1 METLIRSLIMFIILF
16 IIVCIVILFLF
27 VNHKNQEENSNRY
40 IEEDIMVDEI
50 FIKVNGRILNVK
62 LEENRSS
69 LAFVEKLKE
78 GDITIQ
84 AHDYG
89 NFEKVGNL
97 GFSLPT
103 SDEDITTEAGDLIL
117 YQGNQITL
125 YYDTNRWEFTK
136 LGRVQNTSQKELKEI
151 LGKGDVEFTFSLNS

>member
-1 METLIRSLIMFIILF
+1 MRRTIFIILF

-151 LGKGDVEFTFSLNS
+151 LGKGDVEFTFSL

>member
-1 METLIRSLIMFIILF
+1 MRRTIFIILF
-16 IIVCIVILFLF
+16 LIVCIVILFLF

-69 LAFVEKLKE
+69 LAFVEKLKK

-89 NFEKVGNL
+89 NFEKVGDL

-103 SDEDITTEAGDLIL
+103 SDEDIATEAGDLIL

-136 LGRVQNTSQKELKEI
+136 LGKVQNTSQKELKEI

>member
-1 METLIRSLIMFIILF
+1 MRRTIFIILF
-16 IIVCIVILFLF
+16 LIVCIVVLFLF

-69 LAFVEKLKE
+69 LAFVEKLKK

-89 NFEKVGNL
+89 NFEKVGDL

-103 SDEDITTEAGDLIL
+103 SDEDIATEAGDLIL

-136 LGRVQNTSQKELKEI
+136 LGKVQNTSQKELKEI

>member
-1 METLIRSLIMFIILF
+1 
-16 IIVCIVILFLF
+16 
-27 VNHKNQEENSNRY
+27 
-40 IEEDIMVDEI
+40 MVDEI

>member
-1 METLIRSLIMFIILF
+1 MRRTIFIILF

>member
-1 METLIRSLIMFIILF
+1 MRRTIFIILF
-16 IIVCIVILFLF
+16 LIVCIVILFLF

>member
-1 METLIRSLIMFIILF
+1 MRRTIFIILF

-103 SDEDITTEAGDLIL
+103 SDEDITTEAGNLIL

>member
-1 METLIRSLIMFIILF
+1 M
-16 IIVCIVILFLF
+16 
-27 VNHKNQEENSNRY
+27 NHKNQEENSNRY